1 MEQEIQEEPETA
13 VVQDR
18 TYTGS
23 GLEWV
28 DPNSMI
34 PRFGVLMR
42 FFARRYFDSV
52 RVDPEDLAR
61 SKNSHDAGAVV
72 HILPSLS
79 LLDTLVLN
87 RLFLREGL
95 PLAGFLGGISLL
107 PFWPAF
113 RFFKFFLGKIF
124 GRGHGVTSIERFEGQ
139 LRAGGVCLL
148 YAKQPMQFFLGGRNL
163 LRPYVDAVLRVQGDM
178 EKPIFVIPTH
188 LVWHKTPDRVR
199 QTLWDQV
206 FGDPDAP
213 GALRK
218 LVNFVRHSKRAF
230 LRVGEP
236 IDIREFIQ
244 KSEGVEARQREYEL
258 LRTEIL
264 HRFKMERRIFAGP
277 TLRSSKQVR
286 EEILRN
292 PDFDQTIYELSTT
305 SGRPVADVR
314 RRAARYLKEIA
325 SDFSMNVVDG
335 FVLVLTFAFQRLYTD
350 VHVDRDSLNQLRD
363 IARRGGLVFVPCH
376 RSHVDYL
383 VISYVLYT
391 YGMVPPHI
399 AAGNNL
405 NFWPIGWFFRK
416 GGAFF
421 LRRSFRE
428 NPVYAASFGA
438 YVRKLVKSGVSIE
451 FFIEGGRSRTGK
463 CLPPR
468 YGLLKEL
475 VAAQVSGATQEL
487 YIVPV
492 GLSYEKIIED
502 MTYSR
507 ELAGAKKEKEG
518 FGTLLKTPAVLTD
531 RFGRLTVKFGTP
543 INLKEEVA
551 PFESPS
557 LLYELNS
564 LSNEMSPR
572 LQLLL
577 KKVAYRTLDGINSS
591 ILATPTA
598 FAAWALLA
606 HPFRGLRRDALM
618 LRVGFLIAHLKRS
631 DLPLAPTLQVALD
644 SSLTD
649 LEAARDEVVDLDDLG
664 PEEQEYGAQLP
675 YYREIGKAVVP
686 MIDEALGMFERSGNV
701 EIKEYD
707 DVKVYQVVAKNRA
720 AMDYYKNTIMHAFA
734 QEGLLAAALLH
745 AKGAEGVV
753 SKSAVETDCAILS
766 RLLKYEFIYGSG
778 KSFAES
784 FEDTWVYFKEM
795 GWVESEGD
803 IRRVSNEREPV
814 LRFLKHGVLPF
825 IEAYHLACIC
835 MKKLKEPE
843 LERDFLLSVVAEG
856 HKLFEIGDLQ
866 LREACSTATIRNAL
880 RVLRELGVVHTS
892 YEGKKPSVSLADGSA
907 SEILDEFAAQLKS
920 WCVVI
925 NQ

>member
-1 MEQEIQEEPETA
+1 
-13 VVQDR
+13 
-18 TYTGS
+18 
-23 GLEWV
+23 
-28 DPNSMI
+28 MI

-42 FFARRYFDSV
+42 IFARRYFDSV
-52 RVDPEDLAR
+52 RVDAEDLAR
-61 SKNSHDAGAVV
+61 SKKANEEGAVV

-87 RLFLREGL
+87 RLFMREGL

-113 RFFKFFLGKIF
+113 RFFAYFIRNIF
-124 GRGHGVTSIERFEGQ
+124 GRGHGVTTIERFEAQ
-139 LRAGGVCLL
+139 LRAGGVSLL
-148 YAKQPMQFFLGGRNL
+148 YAKQPVQFFLGGRNL
-163 LRPYVDAVLRVQGDM
+163 LRPYVDAVLRVQADM
-178 EKPIFVIPTH
+178 DKPIFVIPTH

-218 LVNFVRHSKRAF
+218 LVNFLRHSKRAF

-236 IDIREFIQ
+236 IDVREFVQ
-244 KSEGVEARQREYEL
+244 KNEGMEARQREHEL

-264 HRFKMERRIFAGP
+264 HRFQMERRVFAGP

-292 PDFDQTIYELSTT
+292 PDFDQTLYELSTT

-325 SDFSMNVVDG
+325 SDFSMNVVDA

-350 VHVDRDSLNQLRD
+350 VHVDRESLNRLRD
-363 IARRGGLVFVPCH
+363 IARKGGLVFVPCH

-428 NPVYAASFGA
+428 NPVYAAAFGA

-463 CLPPR
+463 SLPPR

-475 VAAQVSGATQEL
+475 VAAQVAGATQEL
-487 YIVPV
+487 FVVPV

-502 MTYSR
+502 ATYSR
-507 ELAGAKKEKEG
+507 ELAGASKEKEG
-518 FGTLLKTPAVLTD
+518 FGTLLKAPRVLVD
-531 RFGRLTVKFGTP
+531 RFGRLTVKFGEP
-543 INLKEEVA
+543 ISLKDEVA
-551 PFESPS
+551 PYESAS
-557 LLYELNS
+557 LLYELNGYS
-564 LSNEMSPR
+564 QEMSPR

-577 KKVAYRTLDGINSS
+577 KKVAYRTLDGINSV

-598 FAAWALLA
+598 LAAWALLA
-606 HPFRGLRRDALM
+606 HPFRGLRRDTLL
-618 LRVGFLIAHLKRS
+618 LRVGFIVDHLRRS
-631 DLPLAPTLQVALD
+631 SLPLAPTIQVALD
-644 SSLTD
+644 SSKSE
-649 LEAARDEVVDLDDLG
+649 LEAAREEVFNEEDLG
-664 PEEQEYGAQLP
+664 ADEQEYGVHFA
-675 YYREIGKAVVP
+675 YYRAIGKAVVP

-701 EIKEYD
+701 EIKAYE
-707 DVKVYQVVAKNRA
+707 DVKVYQAVAKHRA

-734 QEGLLAAALLH
+734 QEGLLATALLH
-745 AKGAEGVV
+745 AKEADGTVRKT
-753 SKSAVETDCAILS
+753 SVETDCAILS

-784 FEDTWVYFKEM
+784 FGDTWKQFEEM
-795 GWVESEGD
+795 GWLETEGE
-803 IRRVSNEREPV
+803 ITRIPLTREPI

-825 IEAYHLACIC
+825 IEAYHLTCVYL
-835 MKKLKEPE
+835 KKLGEPE
-843 LERDFLLSVVAEG
+843 YEREFLLSAVAEG
-856 HKLFEIGDLQ
+856 QKLFEVGELQ
-866 LREACSTATIRNAL
+866 LREACSTATVRNAL
-880 RVLRELGVVHTS
+880 RVLRELEVVNTT
-892 YEGKKPSVSLADGSA
+892 YEGKKAMICQADGQA
-907 SEILDEFAAQLKS
+907 PAILEDFAAQLKS
-920 WCVVI
+920 WCVVPR
-925 NQ
+925 